1 MFAATAKLL
10 ASLREKLS
18 PLRGGVADEAER
30 LDDIRQAMLDC
41 LAEIGRGRFPHVE
54 QRILLA
60 SNVPALWFM
69 RPELLMVLA
78 AHVGEQAAREVIDE
92 ISEMFHDLLPKS
104 LHSRPAA
111 LQR

>member
-1 MFAATAKLL
+1 
-10 ASLREKLS
+10 
-18 PLRGGVADEAER
+18 
-30 LDDIRQAMLDC
+30 MLDC
-41 LAEIGRGRFPHVE
+41 LAQIGRGRFPHVE

-78 AHVGEQAAREVIDE
+78 AHVGEQAAREAIDE
-92 ISEMFHDLLPKS
+92 ISEMFRDLLPKS
-104 LHSRPAA
+104 LHARRAA